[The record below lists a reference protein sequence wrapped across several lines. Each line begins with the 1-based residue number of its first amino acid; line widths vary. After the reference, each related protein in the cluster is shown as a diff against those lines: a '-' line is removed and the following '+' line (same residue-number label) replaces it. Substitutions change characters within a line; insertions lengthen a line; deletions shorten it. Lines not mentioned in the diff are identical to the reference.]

1 VHRQKAPVLDLTIVR
16 PLFAALDVKPTPE
29 YFNMPSEE
37 KYMELFT
44 KGCKLS
50 EGLIQLDGQPPKK
63 LGFFDKRKLKK
74 AKSLLELAAPESPD
88 NAAPYLMLAKVSHS
102 LGERSES
109 LNYLLRAWELQPANL
124 ILVIELSG
132 AYGVLGK
139 HKEAISVLEEGI
151 KYHPNEP
158 RILFNL
164 GVSYLLENVPKL
176 ALDTFKEAV
185 RIEPDF
191 AQNHALLKYSQ
202 EILSG
207 QKSAPRNQA
216 EIAQNI

>member
-1 VHRQKAPVLDLTIVR
+1 MPGVFV
-16 PLFAALDVKPTPE
+16 
-29 YFNMPSEE
+29 PSEE
-37 KYMELFT
+37 KYMRIFKE
-44 KGCKLS
+44 GCDLS
-50 EGLIQLDGQPPKK
+50 TGLIQLDGQQAKK

-74 AKSLLELAAPESPD
+74 AKSLFELSAIESPE

-102 LGERSES
+102 LGEFPAS
-109 LNYLLRAWELQPANL
+109 LDFLLKAWNLEPANL

-164 GVSYLLENVPKL
+164 GISYLLENQSKM
-176 ALDTFKEAV
+176 AV
-185 RIEPDF
+185 DIFQKTVEIEPDYP
-191 AQNHALLKYSQ
+191 QNSALLKYSQ
-202 EILSG
+202 DILAG
-207 QKSAPRNQA
+207 RKARPRSQS
-216 EIAQNI
+216 EIANNI